1 VLRAVLLPFLWT
13 RLALALVAWLGTQV
27 SPGWSY
33 PDPDGVRRGFAFV
46 RWIALDAFGRWDAHW
61 YLDLARHGYA
71 LRGPLG
77 TVQSNVAFFPL
88 YPWLVRGVDAVL
100 PGAAGD
106 GRALLAALLVSNA
119 AVLVGLSVLWR
130 LSRAVT
136 GDAEAASRTVLY
148 ALAFPF
154 GFVLSAAYP
163 ESLFLL
169 LGAGS
174 MLAALRGRWAIA
186 GALGLLA
193 ALTRPHGVLVAVPL
207 GWIALFPPVLPGSGA
222 GAPGGLANGPRRRAG
237 LAAAALPL
245 AGLALHA
252 LHLARVTGD
261 PLALFHAQAAWARG
275 LSAPW
280 TTLLHPRDLHP
291 FLGPLEAAS
300 LALVAATG
308 AWLLRQS
315 ATRPLGLL
323 ALASL
328 VPVLLSGT
336 LVSSTRFAAAT
347 FPAFVA
353 LGMLGRRAWVDRA
366 LLLLLTP
373 LQAALFLLWSR
384 FFWVG

>member
-1 VLRAVLLPFLWT
+1 VLLPFLWT
-13 RLALALVAWLGTQV
+13 RLALALVAWLGTQL

-46 RWIALDAFGRWDAHW
+46 PWMALDAFGRWDSHW
-61 YLDLARHGYA
+61 YLDLVRHGYA

-88 YPWLVRGVDAVL
+88 YPWLVRAVDAIL

-106 GRALLAALLVSNA
+106 GRAFLAALLVSNA
-119 AVLVGLSVLWR
+119 AALAGLSVLWR
-130 LSRAVT
+130 LSRTVT

-169 LGAGS
+169 TAAGAI
-174 MLAALRGRWAIA
+174 LAALRGRWALA

-207 GWIALFPPVLPGSGA
+207 GWIALFPPALPGSPPGATATSRPRRGA
-222 GAPGGLANGPRRRAG
+222 GLV
-237 LAAAALPL
+237 AAALPL

-280 TTLLHPRDLHP
+280 ATLLRPRDLHP

-300 LALVAATG
+300 LALVAVTG
-308 AWLLRQS
+308 TLLLRQS

-366 LLLLLTP
+366 LLLLLPP
-373 LQAALFLLWSR
+373 LQATLFLLWSR